1 MGISPAISS
10 KSVDFPQP
18 DGLQLLQIHQGKG
31 QNECLL
37 MPVFHHYLYGKCV
50 KDCGRTEK
58 VLFVAKLFIPFFA
71 RYNLTYAKE
80 EPK

>member
-1 MGISPAISS
+1 
-10 KSVDFPQP
+10 
-18 DGLQLLQIHQGKG
+18 
-31 QNECLL
+31 

>member
-18 DGLQLLQIHQGKG
+18 DGPTIAANSPGKG

-37 MPVFHHYLYGKCV
+37 MPVVHHICMV
-50 KDCGRTEK
+50 S
-58 VLFVAKLFIPFFA
+58 V
-71 RYNLTYAKE
+71 
-80 EPK
+80 

>member
-18 DGLQLLQIHQGKG
+18 DGPTIAANSPGKG

>member
-1 MGISPAISS
+1 MGISLAISS

-18 DGLQLLQIHQGKG
+18 DGPTIAAG

>member
-1 MGISPAISS
+1 
-10 KSVDFPQP
+10 
-18 DGLQLLQIHQGKG
+18 
-31 QNECLL
+31 

-58 VLFVAKLFIPFFA
+58 VLFVAKLFIPFFV